1 VNSQDLLKAGFS
13 RQEIKD
19 YYTPQL
25 QKAGFNSDEIGSYF
39 NEELG
44 EDEPDIR
51 EVAPDKPKEADE
63 PQYTKEEIDRRSD
76 QFGSLSEPSIDRR
89 SKQYGSLSEPDYG
102 KPKDGLSPVSGIKEL
117 GESLWH
123 TPENIASSSIK
134 AAKGWRGASV
144 LDDDAGSKIIRDT
157 AEKNFIRSRNAR
169 EKYGKEKMAPG
180 IKVTEATDLG
190 QNLGF
195 SGVSMIAGGGTGVAT
210 AAAAGPIAGW
220 AAGTAAAGASAYR
233 MASYDFMQGYLE
245 SVQEEKGAPL
255 TRDEEAKLKTEFSD
269 KAKQYGL
276 WEAIPE
282 AVGQAT
288 GLGIIAIPLKK
299 MVGGRLATKI
309 LAKMA
314 GVYGV
319 ELGTEA
325 FTQQGQSGLEPGGTP
340 RSMLSLSDW
349 ISSIKEVAPQTVLL
363 TTITAGLAGLGVA
376 GYNRFKNVRED
387 STDIKNALADVSTD
401 ETVSPEEK
409 EYVDW
414 WAREIDKAE
423 AEKGPMGEW
432 AATTPQYLD
441 EEGVGRLEA
450 QQDIGQEKLKKRL
463 AEQETKPIPEMPVSE
478 MVSKRDQILKDSD
491 LTPDDINQAII
502 DKQADKF
509 ETGELE
515 TPSDVRRQAPNVL
528 EMSGSQKIEFRKE
541 YGNDTLAVL
550 TKAQQEEEVI
560 TLDDAI
566 QEGKV
571 RAEERKRKK
580 NKYFSPEETAKR
592 DAEEVLDE
600 STTVPDDALSAD
612 GRKLNKPIQAKEKT
626 EAEAPDLGIE
636 PTALAAFPEMSENNA
651 GGYSIS
657 RFAPHEVD
665 SMRSAG
671 IVYKNDEGED
681 VVNAEA
687 MWQQRDVFQRRP
699 LKEQG
704 RLLSK
709 SKEKMF
715 DSPKKPWEMT
725 EKEYTD
731 QRNDPTKKLGHDV
744 LYINGVEVIQNPTG
758 ADSRAISKEA
768 KELPQVK
775 QPSTKKAPSKPES
788 IARPHEMTLIQ
799 YEDSLRDKV
808 VAKSKNITKARYGE
822 LHKRGWKT
830 EEYKNDILRAAS
842 EGVVFT
848 TQQLDNYT
856 RSLGKDFVLK
866 RLGHDYPAS
875 IPEGYI
881 TPETRTD
888 IKKEHK
894 FATVKQPSTKK
905 AKAQPV
911 SEKWDKP
918 YGYVW
923 IKEKQRPFTEYREI
937 KRGKNKGRIVVTI
950 SGKGHLVDKSKVA
963 EWPAEKVAVEK
974 VGIEGYKAWF
984 DTEDQARKAMK
995 SMIAGGIP
1003 VDRVAQAYH
1012 SESGDFKYK
1021 IYRTQKEVD
1030 EGWEKHKK
1038 AGAEKKALDL
1048 RKTEEA
1054 KAERDA
1060 DDFNGFISEMT
1071 PLKKGRIRRAL
1082 EKLHRFDGKVMS
1094 VRDRVEQ
1101 LNTDGDLEAST
1112 TEENKIKPMSRTQ
1125 YNRATNE
1132 EQAAHEKKM
1141 REAGMKTVYLVND
1154 TDMGKIGY
1162 DYAEHLL
1169 GATTPEKAVKP
1180 ALIKNIPSDE
1190 IVEDGAR
1197 YRRDIEGEPK
1207 NLYVAHNLTQEN
1219 LYHALELG
1227 GHAAPSLAVGRTDS
1241 SPLTGFG
1248 EITLLGPPDM
1258 LFSSKTNAFDAD
1270 IYSPRH
1276 PRATVTLDKDKFNEF
1291 VSNLGKTYGLRI
1303 PQVGEGIEN
1312 LGHNEAVKLAWLRAQ
1327 GINIPIKK
1335 SKVDSLTRKVAT
1347 IMTESGNSD
1356 YVLEQDPK
1364 VIKLVER
1371 KVSSRFDSMDDALKG
1386 ALLDGRSKEEY
1397 ISDTRHIREILSDA
1411 RRHIRSQG
1419 YDTYAIGDAVIKKMR
1434 NPKLSVAYDRY
1445 IRDTF
1450 NDLVKDKKLFK
1461 GFTDSGYRKYSPY
1474 TLENIVKEMTKKL
1487 RGGEGFDYGPGS
1499 IRSAYAKR
1507 FKNIKEIQKAR
1518 DRIVTDKE
1526 MDAIREESSDKLVN
1540 LLDELRPSYKFDGDS
1555 FGYMDDASSAI
1566 AEGSRGLR
1574 EAFDLTPEMRGKVDE
1589 YIDYLRKLPTEYFEA
1604 KMQRAVDLSE
1614 FTAAVVPKGTEQKLV
1629 DTLEGKGVAVSYYKK
1644 GDDADRLSAVQKAGA
1659 KQDILF
1665 RKSPAKGPTSPESIT
1680 ESIQPILD
1688 TWKAHPRV
1696 EVVKSVDE
1704 LPGPLIDIIQ
1714 RKTDGE
1720 IDGVFYN
1727 DRVYLIADNISSVA
1741 QAEKTILH
1749 ETLGHWG
1756 TRKTFGRS
1764 FDRFLRSV
1772 MKDAKKGDIEA
1783 ISKAYGLDLTKP
1795 LDRLEAADEYVAR
1808 IAESGKD
1815 AATWAKLTSYVKQ
1828 WLIKHG
1834 FTVKLSD
1841 NEIRAIVKRGVEA
1854 KEGKQVDDNIRF
1866 MKRRKPAPR
1875 KTLTTYK
1882 MFRTLKGRPGEL
1894 FPLFIGKTES
1904 IPMNEWMD
1912 SEYIPTKGFAQRPGW
1927 HVGRK
1932 PRADH
1937 LMKKDGTMAEDRVWA
1952 EVEIS
1957 ADKDWQD
1964 VADQNKTRDIP
1975 GQVPADGFYK
1985 FKRPSNQGG
1994 EWLIAGSMRVNR
2006 TLTADDVEAIN
2017 TEDAYQARFRKV
2029 KESDGRKIKTLYHGS
2044 KVGLYG
2050 EKIEGGLGSG
2060 NIYGGVFA
2068 STSESKARVHGD
2080 IVYKTD
2086 IPENDILTISNIRND
2101 IEPKILKKALKENL
2115 PYSTPKQLNTAY
2127 EIVIEEESE
2136 YGDKYDEADLLDI
2149 FSSSDIGE
2157 AGWEAQRLRGLVAKS
2172 LGYKAVEVSDEYG
2185 TSYLILPGVKTEKLP
2200 TEDAYQARFH
2210 KIADL
2215 AKAGDVEGVRAE
2227 SKKSYD
2233 EMMTP
2238 TDGNPLDAGA
2248 IAYLKS
2254 GDIETYF
2261 DHMPWIGELKPNEIL
2276 KHDSSTGKL
2285 IATITGKDGKLRPS
2299 IRQSGFFAIK
2309 EFQDYFEQPHIKD
2322 ISKTEWSK
2330 ADAYRLFQ
2338 AIDNGIFGG
2347 PAAKNIQWANQKTS
2361 MAKLLYSDQYKTKLA
2376 DIQDKYLKT
2385 KKENELA
2392 GDISEFVSTELADV
2406 DAEEVYDIPKVKS
2419 FLKTAKEGR
2428 ALDIIRAAQE
2438 IRTMWDSLIS
2448 EQNRARKL
2456 RKQDE
2461 IGYLENY
2468 RPWVMKSNIF
2478 KRLMGIKAKPG
2489 HITDQP
2495 EMPDFIQP
2503 NKPFNPREIERT
2515 GGLES
2520 YSKERDII
2528 KLMSDY
2534 IDTASKDIFDTNIIH
2549 SNKIYAA
2556 TLRNI
2561 GHSNS
2566 AEAIE
2571 RLTAEVFAGV
2581 SPRLTKVFRETAGLS
2596 TIRKPILSIRRALMR
2611 AVFPFNWTWNM
2622 FIQTSSAGLTF
2633 SRYGLKANIAGL
2645 SYLTDSTVKENTRE
2659 MAYSLIVKRRW
2670 GGKMVY
2676 QDVSQDLTSNRKLD
2690 GSWLD
2695 TVSDFGNFL
2704 TSTFEDYLTGHAVQ
2718 AAFYDGY
2725 NRLGLRGRE
2734 LWEYASEGGAKTQ
2747 SMYNYQDKP
2756 GMLRPQEVGAL
2767 VPFQTFAFEVYN
2779 TVREM
2784 NIVPGVSKTGLYRE
2798 LHAKERG
2805 GKPELKRR
2813 LIMFGRFTTAL
2824 MVTNMIVDACID
2836 RKPWGVSSF
2845 VPFLGY
2851 ALGAAGIGDRAGQQ
2865 PVPFQYV
2872 NDFYKGMIAFLKYG
2886 NWSRLRKWG
2895 IRYHAVGGVQLN
2907 RIIEGII
2914 ASVNEEVTD
2923 VRGKRMYPVT
2933 EGKLTAI
2940 TMGPAKTAAGKEY
2953 YDKHYPSTVDKVL
2966 EYFNEKS
2973 DKRTYRSKR
2982 TSQRRTERS
2991 KRTQQRSKRTQ
3002 QRR

>member
-1 VNSQDLLKAGFS
+1 
-13 RQEIKD
+13 
-19 YYTPQL
+19 
-25 QKAGFNSDEIGSYF
+25 
-39 NEELG
+39 
-44 EDEPDIR
+44 
-51 EVAPDKPKEADE
+51 
-63 PQYTKEEIDRRSD
+63 
-76 QFGSLSEPSIDRR
+76 
-89 SKQYGSLSEPDYG
+89 
-102 KPKDGLSPVSGIKEL
+102 
-117 GESLWH
+117 
-123 TPENIASSSIK
+123 
-134 AAKGWRGASV
+134 
-144 LDDDAGSKIIRDT
+144 
-157 AEKNFIRSRNAR
+157 
-169 EKYGKEKMAPG
+169 
-180 IKVTEATDLG
+180 
-190 QNLGF
+190 
-195 SGVSMIAGGGTGVAT
+195 
-210 AAAAGPIAGW
+210 
-220 AAGTAAAGASAYR
+220 
-233 MASYDFMQGYLE
+233 
-245 SVQEEKGAPL
+245 
-255 TRDEEAKLKTEFSD
+255 
-269 KAKQYGL
+269 
-276 WEAIPE
+276 
-282 AVGQAT
+282 
-288 GLGIIAIPLKK
+288 
-299 MVGGRLATKI
+299 
-309 LAKMA
+309 
-314 GVYGV
+314 
-319 ELGTEA
+319 
-325 FTQQGQSGLEPGGTP
+325 
-340 RSMLSLSDW
+340 
-349 ISSIKEVAPQTVLL
+349 
-363 TTITAGLAGLGVA
+363 
-376 GYNRFKNVRED
+376 
-387 STDIKNALADVSTD
+387 
-401 ETVSPEEK
+401 
-409 EYVDW
+409 
-414 WAREIDKAE
+414 
-423 AEKGPMGEW
+423 
-432 AATTPQYLD
+432 
-441 EEGVGRLEA
+441 
-450 QQDIGQEKLKKRL
+450 
-463 AEQETKPIPEMPVSE
+463 
-478 MVSKRDQILKDSD
+478 
-491 LTPDDINQAII
+491 
-502 DKQADKF
+502 
-509 ETGELE
+509 
-515 TPSDVRRQAPNVL
+515 
-528 EMSGSQKIEFRKE
+528 
-541 YGNDTLAVL
+541 
-550 TKAQQEEEVI
+550 
-560 TLDDAI
+560 
-566 QEGKV
+566 
-571 RAEERKRKK
+571 
-580 NKYFSPEETAKR
+580 
-592 DAEEVLDE
+592 
-600 STTVPDDALSAD
+600 
-612 GRKLNKPIQAKEKT
+612 
-626 EAEAPDLGIE
+626 
-636 PTALAAFPEMSENNA
+636 
-651 GGYSIS
+651 
-657 RFAPHEVD
+657 
-665 SMRSAG
+665 
-671 IVYKNDEGED
+671 
-681 VVNAEA
+681 
-687 MWQQRDVFQRRP
+687 
-699 LKEQG
+699 
-704 RLLSK
+704 
-709 SKEKMF
+709 
-715 DSPKKPWEMT
+715 
-725 EKEYTD
+725 
-731 QRNDPTKKLGHDV
+731 
-744 LYINGVEVIQNPTG
+744 
-758 ADSRAISKEA
+758 
-768 KELPQVK
+768 
-775 QPSTKKAPSKPES
+775 
-788 IARPHEMTLIQ
+788 
-799 YEDSLRDKV
+799 
-808 VAKSKNITKARYGE
+808 
-822 LHKRGWKT
+822 
-830 EEYKNDILRAAS
+830 
-842 EGVVFT
+842 
-848 TQQLDNYT
+848 
-856 RSLGKDFVLK
+856 
-866 RLGHDYPAS
+866 
-875 IPEGYI
+875 
-881 TPETRTD
+881 
-888 IKKEHK
+888 
-894 FATVKQPSTKK
+894 
-905 AKAQPV
+905 
-911 SEKWDKP
+911 
-918 YGYVW
+918 
-923 IKEKQRPFTEYREI
+923 
-937 KRGKNKGRIVVTI
+937 
-950 SGKGHLVDKSKVA
+950 
-963 EWPAEKVAVEK
+963 
-974 VGIEGYKAWF
+974 
-984 DTEDQARKAMK
+984 
-995 SMIAGGIP
+995 
-1003 VDRVAQAYH
+1003 
-1012 SESGDFKYK
+1012 
-1021 IYRTQKEVD
+1021 
-1030 EGWEKHKK
+1030 
-1038 AGAEKKALDL
+1038 
-1048 RKTEEA
+1048 
-1054 KAERDA
+1054 
-1060 DDFNGFISEMT
+1060 
-1071 PLKKGRIRRAL
+1071 
-1082 EKLHRFDGKVMS
+1082 
-1094 VRDRVEQ
+1094 
-1101 LNTDGDLEAST
+1101 
-1112 TEENKIKPMSRTQ
+1112 
-1125 YNRATNE
+1125 
-1132 EQAAHEKKM
+1132 
-1141 REAGMKTVYLVND
+1141 
-1154 TDMGKIGY
+1154 
-1162 DYAEHLL
+1162 
-1169 GATTPEKAVKP
+1169 
-1180 ALIKNIPSDE
+1180 
-1190 IVEDGAR
+1190 
-1197 YRRDIEGEPK
+1197 
-1207 NLYVAHNLTQEN
+1207 
-1219 LYHALELG
+1219 
-1227 GHAAPSLAVGRTDS
+1227 
-1241 SPLTGFG
+1241 
-1248 EITLLGPPDM
+1248 
-1258 LFSSKTNAFDAD
+1258 
-1270 IYSPRH
+1270 
-1276 PRATVTLDKDKFNEF
+1276 
-1291 VSNLGKTYGLRI
+1291 
-1303 PQVGEGIEN
+1303 
-1312 LGHNEAVKLAWLRAQ
+1312 
-1327 GINIPIKK
+1327 
-1335 SKVDSLTRKVAT
+1335 
-1347 IMTESGNSD
+1347 
-1356 YVLEQDPK
+1356 
-1364 VIKLVER
+1364 
-1371 KVSSRFDSMDDALKG
+1371 
-1386 ALLDGRSKEEY
+1386 
-1397 ISDTRHIREILSDA
+1397 
-1411 RRHIRSQG
+1411 
-1419 YDTYAIGDAVIKKMR
+1419 MR

-1574 EAFDLTPEMRGKVDE
+1574 EAFDLTPEMRVKVDE

-1680 ESIQPILD
+1680 ESIQPILDTWKAHPRVEVVKSVDELPGPLIDIIQRKTDGEIDGVFYNDRVYLIADNISSVAQAEKTILHETLGHWGTRKTFGRSFDRFLRSVMKDAKKGDIEAISKAYGLDLTKPLDRLEAADEYVARIAESGKDAATWAKLTSYVKQWLIKHGFTVKLSDNEIRAIVKRGVDARGKSRYNDNVTFRRGPGDKTTEATPQPDSGNEWLHREAIKYDSVEKFVEAQMEPPSGFFRSIRLPIPSFRGGATKTKIRRVLGKLESGKGDLAFNKEILRFNSPKELSENMYYHGSGGGIGGLKASITRSSREAETSGGGGYGERYWGISLSKDRNTASIFTAQSRYGSVAPVILRKGANVKVMPEIEDAVEIEDHIEELWDAGVDAVKIGNWEKESSEKELVVLNPHAIIVGKSESFPVYQKPKMPSFDEAKIGEMYENAHSEYSKLYKEARQRRKESFIAKYGREPGQSNFRKKQLDEYIKTKAHLTDIWNKAHEKVAPGDFSESLIAEAKKYKTADEFVAGQGVVYKGMPKTDWRTGKEITKIDATKTGKLGAGYFTTDRNVAQRFSDTLTKKDMSHVVEARVQIDNPFVIDAKGHPASEFMADADLLERPDLNNAELVNAVKSEKYDGVIIKNTADEGTIYLPKKASQIKTKAQLTDIWNKAHQSPKPSRSPEGGDQARFRKSPTKGPTTPESITKTIQPILD

-2438 IRTMWDSLIS
+2438 TRTMWDSLISEVYDIPKVKSFLKTAKEGRALDIIRAAQEIRTMWDSLIS